1 MKYIIIWLLTILI
14 NLGMNFGNSLRMF
27 KNAADLGYKIDFDNF
42 KHSFGNNN
50 SMIEKILNII
60 PFVNIIKTFIESFN
74 YLSLEDDF
82 FLELKISGCLEE
94 LDESENLEYKNNP
107 TSFNAYKINL
117 KSDSKKRAMKRLAK
131 MLSSKTHAGVY
142 AKYDM
147 LEKEDEIDDSKEND
161 IISNDSNEKS
171 IIQKEIDA
179 LEEIKNNL
187 LKTKEEKDKT
197 FIKKK

>member
-1 MKYIIIWLLTILI
+1 
-14 NLGMNFGNSLRMF
+14 MF

>member
-131 MLSSKTHAGVY
+131 MLSSKTYAGVY